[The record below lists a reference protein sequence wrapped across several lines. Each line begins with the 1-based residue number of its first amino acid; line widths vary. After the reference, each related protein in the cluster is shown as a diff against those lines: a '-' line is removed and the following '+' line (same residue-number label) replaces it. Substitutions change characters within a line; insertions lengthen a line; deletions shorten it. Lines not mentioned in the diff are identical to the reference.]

1 MPARRPAKLASSGGG
16 RQWLVGDGEH
26 VAQDHPMYVLET
38 DKVENEVAAPVS
50 GVLRHVGLEGSTY
63 PVGEVIGE
71 LEQE

>member
-1 MPARRPAKLASSGGG
+1 
-16 RQWLVGDGEH
+16 
-26 VAQDHPMYVLET
+26 
-38 DKVENEVAAPVS
+38 VS